1 MRFEFY
7 FNRIVKGLDILL
19 RLDGSAFTTTVWC
32 ALEDIPAGEAHN
44 YSEIAQNIVSPLSL
58 RVLTHS
64 NEANQIAILVPCHY
78 VIGTDGSLTSY
89 CRGLRRKQKLLEIKK
104 A

>member
-32 ALEDIPAGEAHN
+32 ALEDIPAGETHN
-44 YSEIAQNIVSPLSL
+44 YSEIAQSIVRPLSF
-58 RVLTHS
+58 RVLTHF
-64 NEANQIAILVPCHY
+64 NEANQIAILVPCHC

-89 CRGLRRKQKLLEIKK
+89 CGGLWRK
-104 A
+104 